1 MTLIG
6 VLFFALGFAAS
17 YVIGR
22 RVGKY
27 ADLAQGAA
35 IALCGVGGL
44 LYGMP
49 AVLNDG
55 LLLTLLVLG
64 IYGMIGALVFRAGR
78 RAREVQK

>member
-1 MTLIG
+1 MNLIA
-6 VLFFALGFAAS
+6 VVFFALGFAAS
-17 YVIGR
+17 WLIGR
-22 RVGKY
+22 HIGKFG
-27 ADLAQGAA
+27 DLAQGLA

-64 IYGMIGALVFRAGR
+64 AYGMVGALLFRAGR
-78 RAREVQK
+78 KARKERT

>member
-1 MTLIG
+1 MNLIA
-6 VLFFALGFAAS
+6 VVFFALGFAAS

-27 ADLAQGAA
+27 GDLAQGLS

-44 LYGMP
+44 LFGMP

-55 LLLTLLVLG
+55 LMLTLLVLG
-64 IYGMIGALVFRAGR
+64 VYGMIGALLFRAGR
-78 RAREVQK
+78 KARKEQT

>member
-1 MTLIG
+1 MNLIA

-22 RVGKY
+22 QIGKY
-27 ADLAQGAA
+27 GDIAQGAA

-44 LYGMP
+44 LFGMP
-49 AVLNDG
+49 AVLQDG

-64 IYGMIGALVFRAGR
+64 AYGMIGALLFRAGR
-78 RAREVQK
+78 KARKERS

>member
-6 VLFFALGFAAS
+6 VIFFALGFGAS

-27 ADLAQGAA
+27 ADLAQGAS

-44 LYGMP
+44 LFGMP
-49 AVLNDG
+49 AILNDG

-64 IYGMIGALVFRAGR
+64 AYGMIGALVFRAGR
-78 RAREVQK
+78 RAREVEK

>member
-6 VLFFALGFAAS
+6 VIFFLLGFAAS

-22 RVGKY
+22 RIGKY
-27 ADLAQGAA
+27 GDIAQGLS

-64 IYGMIGALVFRAGR
+64 GYGMIGALLFRAGR
-78 RAREVQK
+78 KARREQL